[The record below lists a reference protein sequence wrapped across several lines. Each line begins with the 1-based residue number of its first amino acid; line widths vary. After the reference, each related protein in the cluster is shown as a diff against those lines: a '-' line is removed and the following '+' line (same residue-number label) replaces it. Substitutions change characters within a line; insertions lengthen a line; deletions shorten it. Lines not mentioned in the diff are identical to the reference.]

1 VPIRSIET
9 RAGLSFG
16 RLASLDPLAGTEES
30 LEGLRMPLQA
40 LEQIRFV

>member
-16 RLASLDPLAGTEES
+16 RLASLDPLAGTES